1 MGGNQTTA
9 SNDINIAGSS
19 ASRKQ
24 VADELASYSDYD
36 LQQLCHE
43 YHHLRVRMITP
54 RAMDGLT
61 EIYLR
66 AEILWYR

>member
-1 MGGNQTTA
+1 MNDTFTSNLATA
-9 SNDINIAGSS
+9 
-19 ASRKQ
+19 R
-24 VADELASYSDYD
+24 DEEAKSLASYSDYD

-43 YHHLRVRMITP
+43 YHHLRVIMITP

-61 EIYLR
+61 EGLYLR